1 MFACNRSH
9 LVFGAS
15 ALALSAVL
23 GDAVSAAEV
32 KAASKIEA
40 VTVYTQ
46 GADIVRSLKTNVPA
60 GDHVIV
66 INDLP
71 AGANPQSIR
80 IEAKTTG
87 GTMQIGSVDTRRVSV
102 PREDAAQIASQR
114 KALEDE
120 IERLKDQKAVL
131 QADIQAAEQQKALI
145 TSMTQ
150 IPTRP
155 VANGGAPEPDWMK
168 LAQFIGERSAAI
180 QKSILETG
188 IKIRDQDR
196 RIEDVAKKLRE
207 LAPAP
212 VERTEVKVH
221 VAASAALT
229 SDIVVRYQV
238 GAAGWLP
245 FYDARLATGA
255 KGQPAKLQLIRRASI
270 TQRTGEAWDDV
281 ALTLS
286 TTRPSAATAAPELNM
301 LSVDFRVDRP
311 VAKSVPYP
319 ASAPPPMVAG
329 AMRER
334 AEMDMSARKSG
345 LEDKPEPTVAPEA
358 SAGVDLTGLQAVFN
372 IPGKVSVAPTG
383 EQKRVQIMSEDLDA
397 NLVVRT
403 VPRLD
408 QTAYLYA
415 KTTLPKTSALLLPGA
430 VSLFRDG
437 TFVGQGRVPQ
447 LAQGEEHELGFGA
460 DDLVKVKRVVLEDK
474 KGESG
479 IFTSTRA
486 EDRNFV
492 ITVKNLR
499 ANPVPVVVVDRIP
512 VAAHTDIKVE
522 PTFRPQPTKRD
533 VNDRRGTVQWEFTA
547 NPDVETQI
555 AFGYRV
561 SAPAG
566 RPLDYV
572 EKTPEEINVGAQ
584 RRF

>member
-1 MFACNRSH
+1 MVTGLRPTAM
-9 LVFGAS
+9 FGAS
-15 ALALSAVL
+15 MLALSAVL

-32 KAASKIEA
+32 KSASKIDA
-40 VTVYTQ
+40 VTVYTH
-46 GADIVRSLKTNVPA
+46 GADIVRTLKANVPA
-60 GDHVIV
+60 GEHVIV

-71 AGANPQSIR
+71 AGAIAQSIR

-120 IERLKDQKAVL
+120 LERLKDQKAIL
-131 QADIQAAEQQKALI
+131 QADIQAAESQKALI
-145 TSMTQ
+145 ASMTQ

-155 VANGGAPEPDWMK
+155 VTNGNAPEPDWMK
-168 LAQFIGERSAAI
+168 LAAFIGERSAAI

-188 IKIRDQDR
+188 VKIREQDR
-196 RIEDVAKKLRE
+196 RIEDVSKKLRE

-221 VAASAALT
+221 VAASAALS
-229 SDIVVRYQV
+229 SDLVVRYQV
-238 GAAGWLP
+238 GAAGWQP
-245 FYDARLATGA
+245 FYDARLQTGA

-270 TQRTGEAWDDV
+270 TQRTGESWDDV
-281 ALTLS
+281 QLTLS

-301 LSVDFRVDRP
+301 LSVDFQVDRP
-311 VAKSVPYP
+311 VAKSMPYP
-319 ASAPPPMVAG
+319 ASAPAPMVAG

-334 AEMDMSARKSG
+334 ADADMSARKSKA
-345 LEDKPEPTVAPEA
+345 EDKARQVAAEEV
-358 SAGVDLTGLQAVFN
+358 SAGVDLSGLQAVFN

-383 EQKRVQIMSEDLDA
+383 EQKRVQIMSEDVDA
-397 NLVVRT
+397 SLVVRT
-403 VPRLD
+403 VPRFD

-474 KGESG
+474 KGDSG

-499 ANPVPVVVVDRIP
+499 ANPVPVVVLDRIP
-512 VAAHTDIKVE
+512 VAAHADIKVDA
-522 PTFRPQPTKRD
+522 TFKPQPTKRD

-547 NPDVETQI
+547 QPDTETSI

-561 SAPAG
+561 TAPSG
-566 RPLDYV
+566 KPLDYV
-572 EKTPEEINVGAQ
+572 EKTPEQINIGTQ
-584 RRF
+584 HRF